1 MTALLRRLCA
11 DPVHREHGTV
21 EWEITL
27 VPSESPCDR
36 LLASLPG

>member
-11 DPVHREHGTV
+11 DPVHREYGTV

-27 VPSESPCDR
+27 VPSESPCDG
-36 LLASLPG
+36 LLASLAG